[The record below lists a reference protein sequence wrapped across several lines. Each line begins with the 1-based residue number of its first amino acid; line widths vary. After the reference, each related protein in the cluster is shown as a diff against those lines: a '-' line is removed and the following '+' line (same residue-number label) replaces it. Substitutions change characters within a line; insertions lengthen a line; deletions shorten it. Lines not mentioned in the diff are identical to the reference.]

1 MHAYTELITR
11 RPISERQRPR
21 EANDELRHGHRLHRL
36 SQARLSQPMHPVA
49 FGSNQSA
56 QRLHVAAPLQISL
69 SELGNTTA

>member
-21 EANDELRHGHRLHRL
+21 EANDEQRHRHRLHGL

-49 FGSNQSA
+49 FGSS
-56 QRLHVAAPLQISL
+56 RKRAA
-69 SELGNTTA
+69 TARRRAPSYQVIRAG